1 MISSSVTNI
10 ACPMCSRPVTLG
22 GGIGMMKHC
31 FSSSWCPVGLKYP
44 DFSHQ
49 LYSRCSTSVGE
60 YCVDMSS
67 GSSSTSVGHATS
79 CMRAGAPRRH
89 SKSPAGGAA
98 GTGAD
103 AGAGGAADAWAMQAG
118 CGTMRWRSGGGT
130 AFTDRVCVFAW
141 MRRCAAERKARPQTS
156 QPWPRPGAHGGGGR
170 AAALAAHKA
179 WIERRAKEKKESR
192 RCRIAPRNS
201 GDRSFSA
208 PGAAHF
214 GCQGTE

>member
-31 FSSSWCPVGLKYP
+31 FSSSWWPVGLKYP

-89 SKSPAGGAA
+89 SKSPAGGAPA
-98 GTGAD
+98 VPPLSLHVPNRRSHVAN
-103 AGAGGAADAWAMQAG
+103 ALVGGVAAVSALRPA
-118 CGTMRWRSGGGT
+118 T
-130 AFTDRVCVFAW
+130 AA
-141 MRRCAAERKARPQTS
+141 
-156 QPWPRPGAHGGGGR
+156 
-170 AAALAAHKA
+170 
-179 WIERRAKEKKESR
+179 
-192 RCRIAPRNS
+192 
-201 GDRSFSA
+201 
-208 PGAAHF
+208 
-214 GCQGTE
+214 